1 MPAPLRFIESSADL
15 PAQAD
20 AVVVGGGIIGV
31 FSAWFL
37 ARRGLKVALVEKGIV
52 GGEQSSRNW
61 GWCRQQNRDA
71 RELPLSTKSLD
82 LWERF
87 GTDSGED
94 TGFQRCGLFY
104 ASNNEQELET
114 WAQWGR
120 FARTVG
126 VETHMLSPQ
135 EASDRATSFTDQR
148 WRGGVWSPTDGIA
161 NPGLAAP
168 AVARALMA
176 LGGTV
181 HQGCAA
187 RGLETTG
194 GAVSAVVTEKGTIRT
209 PLVVMAGGA
218 WASSFCHQLG
228 VRFPQ
233 AAVRQTIMAV
243 ASSGLHL
250 PDAFFSKSV
259 AITRR
264 GEGCH
269 TLSISG
275 RARVDP
281 TPQFL
286 RFHRDFLPMF
296 AKRWRNLFPGG
307 LDAWRA
313 GHEGLARWRL
323 DRPTPM
329 EAMRILDARVDQ
341 ASVAGAQKRAADLVP
356 SLRRVPVVASW
367 AGYVDSTPDGVPVI
381 SPVAAVPGMILA
393 AGFSGH
399 GFGIGPGA
407 GHLAADLATG
417 AEPIVDPRHYSLSR
431 FMPGGKVDVAEF

>member
-1 MPAPLRFIESSADL
+1 MPAPLRYIESSSHL
-15 PAQAD
+15 PAEVD
-20 AVVVGGGIIGV
+20 AIVIGGGIIGC
-31 FSAWFL
+31 FTAYYL
-37 ARRGLKVALVEKGIV
+37 AQRGMKVALIEKGVI

-87 GTDSGED
+87 SAESGEK

-114 WAQWGR
+114 WASWGR

-126 VETHMLSPQ
+126 VETHMLDGQ
-135 EASDRATSFTDQR
+135 QAMARAGAFTDKS
-148 WRGGVWSPTDGIA
+148 WLGGVWSPTDGIA

-168 AVARALMA
+168 AVAKALIAM
-176 LGGTV
+176 GSSI

-187 RGLETTG
+187 RGLETSG

-209 PLVVMAGGA
+209 KLVVMAGGA
-218 WASSFCHQLG
+218 WASSFCYQLG

-233 AAVRQTIMAV
+233 AAVRQTIAAV
-243 ASSGLHL
+243 ATSALHL

-264 GEGCH
+264 GEGIH
-269 TLSISG
+269 TLAVSG

-281 TPQFL
+281 TPQLL

-296 AKRWRNLFPGG
+296 AKRWRNLFPGDFAG
-307 LDAWRA
+307 WRA
-313 GHEGLARWRL
+313 GHEGVKRWRL
-323 DRPTPM
+323 DQPTPM
-329 EAMRILDARVDQ
+329 EAMRILDARVDAAAVVKAQ
-341 ASVAGAQKRAADLVP
+341 ERASELVP
-356 SLRRVPVVASW
+356 SLRKVPVVASW

-381 SPVAAVPGMILA
+381 GEVPSVPGMILA

-417 AEPIVDPRHYSLSR
+417 SAPIVDPQDYSLSR
-431 FMPGGKVDVAEF
+431 FLPGGRVDVADF